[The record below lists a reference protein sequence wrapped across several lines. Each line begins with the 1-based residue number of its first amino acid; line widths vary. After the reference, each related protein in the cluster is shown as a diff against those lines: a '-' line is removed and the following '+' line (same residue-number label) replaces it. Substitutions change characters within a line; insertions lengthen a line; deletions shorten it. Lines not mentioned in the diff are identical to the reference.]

1 MTFYR
6 NRFLFIT
13 SRCFPGA
20 SFFNA
25 FHMFDQRIRC
35 FFEDFQLF
43 NCQIIKL
50 FEIVFNG
57 IDDGLTAVACDA

>member
-6 NRFLFIT
+6 NRLLFIT
-13 SRCFPGA
+13 SRLFPGV

-35 FFEDFQLF
+35 LFEDFQLF

-50 FEIVFNG
+50 LEIVFNG
-57 IDDGLTAVACDA
+57 IDDPG